1 MTHETERPVVL
12 AGDVGGTKTNLGL
25 FVRDRRGAT
34 RCLKESTFP
43 SAEARNLA
51 ELVARFMEDRTVS
64 VSAACFGIPGPV
76 SRGRSRTTNLPWVVS
91 EEELTNRFGWSPVTL
106 LNDLAAMAH
115 GIATLD
121 RRQFVALNRA
131 RIKPD
136 QPRALLAPGTGL
148 GVSLMVEEK
157 DNLLVLSS
165 EGGHVDFAPSS
176 EEEVDLWRSLRSRFG
191 HVSVER
197 ILSGPGLL
205 NIYTWLRDAQR
216 YPEPDWLAPQG
227 EGRNGTKAVTPAAV
241 TRGALERNDP
251 LCRETLLRFVSIL
264 GATAGNVALTGLT
277 TGGVYL
283 AGGIPP
289 KILPA
294 LKEGPFLEA
303 FTSKGRFKALVET
316 IAVRVVLNERTAL
329 RGAARYAFRQ
339 LDRKTPANVTSAS
352 A

>member
-1 MTHETERPVVL
+1 MSHKAKGTVVL

-25 FVRDRRGAT
+25 FVRDGRGAT
-34 RCLKESTFP
+34 RCSMEAAFP
-43 SAEARNLA
+43 SAEASNLA
-51 ELVARFMEDRTVS
+51 DLVARFMGGRTVS

-91 EEELTNRFGWSPVTL
+91 EGELTNRFGWSPVTL
-106 LNDLAAMAH
+106 LNDLAATAY

-121 RRQFVALNRA
+121 RHQFASLNRA

-148 GVSLMVEEK
+148 GVSLMVGEK
-157 DNLLVLSS
+157 DNLRVLPS

-176 EEEVDLWRSLRSRFG
+176 EDDVDLWRSLRSRFG

-205 NIYTWLRDAQR
+205 NIYTWLRDSGR
-216 YPEPDWLAPQG
+216 YPEPAWLGP
-227 EGRNGTKAVTPAAV
+227 EGKGRDGTEAVTPAAV

-251 LCRETLLRFVSIL
+251 LCRETLLRFVAIL

-294 LKEGPFLEA
+294 LEEGPFFEA
-303 FTSKGRFKALVET
+303 FTNKGRFKALVEK
-316 IAVRVVLNERTAL
+316 IGVRVVLNERTAL

-339 LDRKTPANVTSAS
+339 LNQEAPSRN
-352 A
+352 